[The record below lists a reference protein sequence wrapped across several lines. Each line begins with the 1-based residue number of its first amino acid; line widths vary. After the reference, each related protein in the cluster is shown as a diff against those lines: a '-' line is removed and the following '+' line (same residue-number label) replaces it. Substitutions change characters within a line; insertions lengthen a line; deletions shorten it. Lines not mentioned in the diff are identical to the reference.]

1 MIDCRRNQLGIG
13 EEPIGE
19 GEQVESGH
27 GFSIQD
33 IRVYCGGVRLDA
45 EPVYMEN
52 QLGHLLRRYDH
63 IRGAGEDERKE
74 VSTSRV
80 LAQHFSTKIVSMA
93 KADAYPKQAPCLPV
107 PYQ

>member
-33 IRVYCGGVRLDA
+33 IRVHCGGIRLDV
-45 EPVYMEN
+45 ETVYMEH
-52 QLGHLLRRYDH
+52 QLGHLLRRDDH
-63 IRGAGEDERKE
+63 IRGTGEDERKE
-74 VSTSRV
+74 VRTSRV
-80 LAQHFSTKIVSMA
+80 LAQHVSTKNVSMA
-93 KADAYPKQAPCLPV
+93 KADTYPKQPPCFPV